1 MDYNDPIISHFRG
14 ENPVSKEQL
23 SELVEQQKRKVSSS
37 PRKTGRHR
45 GSGHEEKS
53 LRRCESALSIFND
66 LIKLQFLVHKSWD
79 LQALSKSVLLRFGIQ
94 TGSIPTQD
102 PKMDHAEQF
111 YRELALKTI
120 TRCGKLSE
128 AIENLASDSQ
138 RIREYLDAQTSTD
151 PSACMEDCTCLLLEI
166 WFLCGK
172 NMRSLK
178 RNIAELFIMAKLLL
192 IDCELEGMK
201 SLASEDGYG
210 TLQETVVSY
219 RSFIKVLL
227 QQVQDAAVNND
238 QASFEECLQVFLDV
252 ESMFNA
258 MNFSY
263 LLYETQQTASES
275 QMTPSSKSNIVQEA
289 TELRDMSQFADDGIE
304 SSVSSNDENEFAHLF
319 SQPASTLPDR
329 RMSETSNLS
338 VSLMMEKTSLKRE
351 LPKLLQAFDDAK
363 RLEQELENARAA
375 KNGHSGLASSTSS
388 LNTNTASMSS
398 SMWSPSSSLLMGST
412 SRLSHDL
419 NNSVFST
426 SSSAES
432 EDESKAAD
440 WSLQKNKN
448 MPVSL
453 FPADGFPNS
462 LHRDN
467 QSIWHSIPQPS
478 SSLRHTRGA
487 PGFSSNVLNNLYGLS
502 GKHSQGGSN

>member
-1 MDYNDPIISHFRG
+1 MEYNDPILSHFHA

-23 SELVEQQKRKVSSS
+23 SELVEQQKRRAGSSS
-37 PRKTGRHR
+37 SQR
-45 GSGHEEKS
+45 GSTHGEQS
-53 LRRCESALSIFND
+53 LRRCESALSIFTD

-102 PKMDHAEQF
+102 PKMDHAETF

-128 AIENLASDSQ
+128 AIEKLSSDSQ
-138 RIREYLDAQTSTD
+138 RIREYLDAQTSND
-151 PSACMEDCTCLLLEI
+151 PTACLEDCTCLLLEI

-178 RNIAELFIMAKLLL
+178 RNIAELFIRAKLLL
-192 IDCELEGMK
+192 IDCELEVMK

-227 QQVQDAAVNND
+227 QQVQDAAVSND
-238 QASFEECLQVFLDV
+238 QTSFEECLQVFLDV

-263 LLYETQQTASES
+263 LLYETQQVDPETQLTSVS
-275 QMTPSSKSNIVQEA
+275 RSNIVQEA
-289 TELRDMSQFADDGIE
+289 AELRDMSQFADDGAN
-304 SSVSSNDENEFAHLF
+304 SVSPDEEDNEFADLL
-319 SQPASTLPDR
+319 PRSTNRSPDR

-351 LPKLLQAFDDAK
+351 LPKLLQAFNDAK

-375 KNGHSGLASSTSS
+375 KNGHSEVTSSTSS
-388 LNTNTASMSS
+388 LNANTASPPSS
-398 SMWSPSSSLLMGST
+398 VWSPSSSLLMGSA
-412 SRLSHDL
+412 SKLSHDL
-419 NNSVFST
+419 NNSIFST
-426 SSSAES
+426 SSNAES
-432 EDESKAAD
+432 EDDAKATD
-440 WSLQKNKN
+440 GLLQRKKT
-448 MPVSL
+448 PSTTFL
-453 FPADGFPNS
+453 PAEGFTNS
-462 LHRDN
+462 FHRDN
-467 QSIWHSIPQPS
+467 QSMWPS
-478 SSLRHTRGA
+478 VQQHPSSLRHSRATQ
-487 PGFSSNVLNNLYGLS
+487 GFSSNVLNNLYGLS
-502 GKHSQGGSN
+502 GKHPPGGSN